1 MRSAFVN
8 CGQVCLG
15 TERVYVQRGIYEA
28 FKERLVA
35 AATALKPG
43 PSHDPET
50 TLGPL
55 ISKEHQEKVLSY
67 YRLADEEGATT
78 LCGGGIPDMP
88 EAISGGY
95 WVEPTIWEGLPDD
108 ARVIREEIFGPCCH
122 LRPFDDEAE
131 VIALANDNPYGLAT
145 AVWTENS
152 SRAIRVAE
160 QIEVGIAWVNSWFL
174 RDLRTA
180 FGGAKQSGIGREG
193 GVHSLEFYTELK
205 NICVKL

>member
-1 MRSAFVN
+1 MLTPSPLREGEVISQAAAKGLRDVSLGAAVKRRSSFDCDLDKAIEGTMRSAFVN

-28 FKERLVA
+28 FKEHLVA

-108 ARVIREEIFGPCCH
+108 ARVIREEFWACP
-122 LRPFDDEAE
+122 
-131 VIALANDNPYGLAT
+131 
-145 AVWTENS
+145 
-152 SRAIRVAE
+152 
-160 QIEVGIAWVNSWFL
+160 
-174 RDLRTA
+174 
-180 FGGAKQSGIGREG
+180 
-193 GVHSLEFYTELK
+193 
-205 NICVKL
+205 